1 MKVAL
6 TTTYWKGSHGGGIK
20 VYLTNMVDE
29 FKRRGI
35 ETHVIFKEGYDPEN
49 IKVDAESELSF
60 PMKVAGALSTLMAIK
75 PQVIHSHGGM
85 YYYLVAGYLYKLL
98 HGTKLIYTFHTE
110 PEEGDKL
117 SFFKRVAL
125 QCFLNRCDSVTFVS
139 RRLQAR
145 VREAWGLE
153 FKNSEI
159 TYAGVKP
166 KYISEG
172 TVEAFRHRFCISD
185 SAIVLLSLGLTA
197 MSYKAEGL
205 KLLIESLKKVKE
217 EYPNILLVATRDGY
231 YVNELKEFSKGEG
244 LEKNVIFT
252 GDVEDS
258 YIALAAC
265 DIYTHISL
273 GEGLPVSLLEAMSM
287 GKPIIATPIGGI
299 PEAIVDGRD
308 GILVEPSP
316 DRIAEKIL
324 YLLKNKDKA
333 EELGRNAK
341 KVSEEKFTW
350 EKAASRFIDLYRGE
364 SGKEA

>member
-6 TTTYWKGSHGGGIK
+6 TTTYWKESHGGGIR
-20 VYLTNMVDE
+20 VYLTNLVEE
-29 FKRRGI
+29 FKRSGI
-35 ETHVIFKEGYDPEN
+35 EVHVIFKEGEDLEN
-49 IKVDAESELSF
+49 IKVDAESDLPF
-60 PMKVAGALSTLMAIK
+60 PMKVARALSTLMAIK

-85 YYYLVAGYLYKLL
+85 YYYLVAGYFCRVLY
-98 HGTKLIYTFHTE
+98 GTKLIYTFHTE
-110 PEEGDKL
+110 PVGDRL
-117 SFFKRVAL
+117 PFFKRAAL
-125 QCFLNRCDSVTFVS
+125 QCFLSRCDSVTFVS
-139 RRLQAR
+139 SRLRTR

-159 TYAGVKP
+159 TYAGV
-166 KYISEG
+166 EG
-172 TVEAFRHRFCISD
+172 RDVSKGAIKAFRQRFGIND
-185 SAIVLLSLGLTA
+185 GAAVLLALGLTA

-217 EYPNILLVATRDGY
+217 EYPNVLLVATREGQYVDG
-231 YVNELKEFSKGEG
+231 LKEFSKAEG

-252 GDVEDS
+252 GNVEDT

-265 DIYTHISL
+265 DIYAHISL

-287 GKPIIATPIGGI
+287 GKPIIATPVGGI

-308 GILVEPSP
+308 GILVEPSS

-333 EELGRNAK
+333 EELGKNAR
-341 KVSEEKFTW
+341 KVAEEKFTW
-350 EKAASRFIDLYRGE
+350 EKAAGRFIDLYSKG
-364 SGKEA
+364 SG

>member
-6 TTTYWKGSHGGGIK
+6 TTTYWKGSYGGGIR
-20 VYLTNMVDE
+20 VYLANMVEE

-35 ETHVIFKEGYDPEN
+35 EVHVIFKEGEDPEN

-60 PMKVAGALSTLMAIK
+60 PRKVAGALSTLMAIK

-85 YYYLVAGYLYKLL
+85 YYYLVAGYFYKVL
-98 HGTKLIYTFHTE
+98 HGAKLIYTFHTE
-110 PEEGDKL
+110 PEAGDKL
-117 SFFKRVAL
+117 SLFKRAAL
-125 QCFLNRCDSVTFVS
+125 QCFLDRCDSVTFVS
-139 RRLQAR
+139 SRLRTR

-159 TYAGVKP
+159 TYAGVESRDV
-166 KYISEG
+166 SEG
-172 TVEAFRHRFCISD
+172 AIRAFRQRFCIND
-185 SAIVLLSLGLTA
+185 NAVVLLALGLTA

-217 EYPNILLVATRDGY
+217 EYPNVLLVATREGQ
-231 YVNELKEFSKGEG
+231 YVNELKEFSKAEG

-287 GKPIIATPIGGI
+287 GKPIIATPVGGI
-299 PEAIVDGRD
+299 PEAIVDGQD
-308 GILVEPSP
+308 GILVEPSS

-324 YLLKNKDKA
+324 YLLRNKDKA
-333 EELGRNAK
+333 EELGKNAK
-341 KVSEEKFTW
+341 KIAEEKFTW
-350 EKAASRFIDLYRGE
+350 EKAASRFIDLYGGE
-364 SGKEA
+364 SG